1 MILTRISPH
10 LKNSSRDLKTAK
22 IRDRLNVKILFLRMI
37 SEPEYHSEQSIE
49 EVVISL
55 NEVEIVDKKET
66 YSSCQHS
73 KKLLSRMDEMR
84 GDDFDIQI
92 IVKGETIN
100 AHKIIL
106 KASSKYFQGL
116 FNSGMREAID
126 DKITIEDFEFDII
139 NSLVNFLYTSKLEV
153 TSDNVFAMYQ
163 ASDLYEI
170 ETARNFCSQFLIDS
184 LTHRNCFELFFAA
197 RLYTNKRLMNEI
209 IKFISCHIDFISKSD
224 GFLRLNI
231 EDICQ
236 LFNSE
241 SFIFTSETELFKS
254 ILAWVCRNG
263 PLSKAFHILLR

>member
-1 MILTRISPH
+1 MTHLRLTWRPNFRALNLVYV
-10 LKNSSRDLKTAK
+10 LKNSMK
-22 IRDRLNVKILFLRMI
+22 
-37 SEPEYHSEQSIE
+37 
-49 EVVISL
+49 
-55 NEVEIVDKKET
+55 
-66 YSSCQHS
+66 S
-73 KKLLSRMDEMR
+73 KK
-84 GDDFDIQI
+84 
-92 IVKGETIN
+92 
-100 AHKIIL
+100 
-106 KASSKYFQGL
+106 
-116 FNSGMREAID
+116 GMREAID

-170 ETARNFCSQFLIDS
+170 ETARNFCSQFLVDS

-241 SFIFTSETELFKS
+241 SFIFTSETELYKS
-254 ILAWVCRNG
+254 ILCWVCLNMV
-263 PLSKAFHILLR
+263 PFSSKLWHSDNIQ

>member
-1 MILTRISPH
+1 MY
-10 LKNSSRDLKTAK
+10 NFAK
-22 IRDRLNVKILFLRMI
+22 LNVKTSMK
-37 SEPEYHSEQSIE
+37 S
-49 EVVISL
+49 
-55 NEVEIVDKKET
+55 DK
-66 YSSCQHS
+66 
-73 KKLLSRMDEMR
+73 
-84 GDDFDIQI
+84 
-92 IVKGETIN
+92 
-100 AHKIIL
+100 
-106 KASSKYFQGL
+106 
-116 FNSGMREAID
+116 GMREAID

-254 ILAWVCRNG
+254 ILAWVC
-263 PLSKAFHILLR
+263 